1 MPAGPSARCGVGDI
15 RVQVRGLRELAAKLG
30 DGDLL
35 DRILRPGFERAAV
48 IVEGAATENAHRVT
62 GKLQGSLGYF
72 MEGHGAGLEAHIGP
86 QPGMGAPA
94 RYSKADTA
102 HWKTP
107 RDGVNKGDPTEY
119 GRYEEEG
126 TSSREGHPFLEP
138 ALNDNIGQIED
149 TIERAVGSV
158 L

>member
-1 MPAGPSARCGVGDI
+1 MADL
-15 RVQVRGLRELAAKLG
+15 RVQIRGARELAAKLG

-35 DRILRPGFERAAV
+35 DRILRPGFEQAAV

-62 GKLQGSLGYF
+62 GKLQGSLGSF

-94 RYSKADTA
+94 RYTRADTS

-107 RDGVNKGDPTEY
+107 RDGVNRGDPAEY
-119 GRYEEEG
+119 GRYEEG
-126 TSSREGHPFLEP
+126 SPNQHPFLEP
-138 ALNDNIGQIED
+138 ALENNIGQIED
-149 TIERAVGSV
+149 VIERAAGRA

>member
-1 MPAGPSARCGVGDI
+1 VADNL
-15 RVQVRGLRELAAKLG
+15 RVQIKGARELASKLG
-30 DGDLL
+30 DGGLI
-35 DRILRPGFERAAV
+35 DRILRPGFEQAAV

-72 MEGHGAGLEAHIGP
+72 IDGFGAGLEAHIGP
-86 QPGMGAPA
+86 QPGMGQPA
-94 RYSKADTA
+94 RYTKADTA

-107 RDGVNKGDPTEY
+107 RNGVNTGDPTEY

-126 TSSREGHPFLEP
+126 TRYRGGHPFLEP
-138 ALNDNIGQIED
+138 ALDDNIGQIED
-149 TIERAVGSV
+149 AIEQAARRV